1 MQASIEISMYPLL
14 DDYCQPIIDFID
26 RLETHKEVRVARNA
40 MSTQVFGEFRTLMSM
55 MTEEVET
62 VLANEPKTVFVI
74 KLIGTDRSKARID
87 ACDEE

>member
-1 MQASIEISMYPLL
+1 MQASIEISMYPLQE
-14 DDYCQPIIDFID
+14 DYCQPIIDFID
-26 RLETHKEVRVARNA
+26 RLETHSEVRVARNA

-62 VLANEPKTVFVI
+62 VLATQPKTVFVL

-87 ACDEE
+87 ACSE

>member
-1 MQASIEISMYPLL
+1 MQASIEISMYPLQE
-14 DDYCQPIIDFID
+14 DYCQPIIDFID
-26 RLETHKEVRVARNA
+26 RLETHSEVRIARNA

-62 VLANEPKTVFVI
+62 VLATQPKTVFVL

-87 ACDEE
+87 ACSE